1 VAGRQD
7 RVFGERNVLR
17 LPRGGRAAFVLLV
30 AVTLGSANVS
40 AASSGDGTIHVGN
53 GTSGNNG
60 GAVTI
65 SVGTPGGG
73 SGVVSSSGSGAGPG
87 SGGSSGGGASVPDPC
102 HYTAVP
108 VADKN
113 LWAGYDP
120 TKGSLYTASCPDAI
134 NAQTGTLV
142 YANTGFIFAAKGAVP
157 AAPPNPAVLAAQV
170 ERQLNLPVPTV
181 GMDPDPYTGYDSNKH
196 NMPYTLVNVYTWFWD
211 KAGFAP
217 LSKTAALNGV
227 SATATATPTTLR
239 FDPGDGSGSV
249 TCTGPGR
256 EWRKSDGFNAPS
268 GGGCGFMY
276 RRVTAGDVPIK
287 ATLTVSWTVS
297 WTGSTGAAGTL
308 PPLSTT
314 TTTPAFLVEQVEVV
328 NR

>member
-1 VAGRQD
+1 M
-7 RVFGERNVLR
+7 
-17 LPRGGRAAFVLLV
+17 
-30 AVTLGSANVS
+30 
-40 AASSGDGTIHVGN
+40 
-53 GTSGNNG
+53 
-60 GAVTI
+60 
-65 SVGTPGGG
+65 
-73 SGVVSSSGSGAGPG
+73 
-87 SGGSSGGGASVPDPC
+87 
-102 HYTAVP
+102 
-108 VADKN
+108 ADKN

-120 TKGSLYTASCPDAI
+120 AKGSLYTASCPDAI
-134 NAQTGTLV
+134 NAQTGALV
-142 YANTGFIFAAKGAVP
+142 YANTGFIFAAKGAAP

-196 NMPYTLVNVYTWFWD
+196 NMPYTLVNIFTWFWD

-256 EWRKSDGFNAPS
+256 EWRTSDGFNAPS

>member
-1 VAGRQD
+1 MLTRLKIAIAVSVLAVVGMNQNAWASPNPPSGEPAG
-7 RVFGERNVLR
+7 
-17 LPRGGRAAFVLLV
+17 GGIGIGNAGST
-30 AVTLGSANVS
+30 VTVVVS
-40 AASSGDGTIHVGN
+40 
-53 GTSGNNG
+53 
-60 GAVTI
+60 
-65 SVGTPGGG
+65 TPGGSSASGLGGVRNSGG
-73 SGVVSSSGSGAGPG
+73 SAG
-87 SGGSSGGGASVPDPC
+87 SGGGGSVPDPC

-120 TKGSLYTASCPDAI
+120 AKGTLYTASCPDAI
-134 NAQTGTLV
+134 NVQTGALV

-196 NMPYTLVNVYTWFWD
+196 NSPYTLVNIFTWFWD

-217 LSKTAALNGV
+217 LSKTAVLNGV

-276 RRVTAGDVPIK
+276 RRVTAGDVPIR

>member
-1 VAGRQD
+1 MLTRLKIAIAVSVLAVVGMNQNAWASRNPPSGEPAG
-7 RVFGERNVLR
+7 
-17 LPRGGRAAFVLLV
+17 GGIGIGNAGST
-30 AVTLGSANVS
+30 VTVVVS
-40 AASSGDGTIHVGN
+40 
-53 GTSGNNG
+53 
-60 GAVTI
+60 
-65 SVGTPGGG
+65 TPGGSSASGLGGVRNSGG
-73 SGVVSSSGSGAGPG
+73 SAG
-87 SGGSSGGGASVPDPC
+87 SGGGGSVPDPC

-120 TKGSLYTASCPDAI
+120 AKGTLYTASCPDAI
-134 NAQTGTLV
+134 NAQTGALV
-142 YANTGFIFAAKGAVP
+142 YANTGT
-157 AAPPNPAVLAAQV
+157 AVLAAQV

-196 NMPYTLVNVYTWFWD
+196 NMPYTLVNIFTWFWD

-256 EWRKSDGFNAPS
+256 EWRTSDGFNAPS

-287 ATLTVSWTVS
+287 ATVTVSWTVS

>member
-1 VAGRQD
+1 
-7 RVFGERNVLR
+7 VLR
-17 LPRGGRAAFVLLV
+17 SSKGGAAAFVLLV
-30 AVTLGSANVS
+30 VVTLSTANVG
-40 AASSGDGTIHVGN
+40 AASAGDGTIHVG
-53 GTSGNNG
+53 GGSGASG
-60 GAVTI
+60 SPVTI
-65 SVGTPGGG
+65 VVGTPGGTG
-73 SGVVSSSGSGAGPG
+73 AAGAGGSGAGPG
-87 SGGSSGGGASVPDPC
+87 GGSAGSSAGSSVPDPC

-120 TKGSLYTASCPDAI
+120 AKGTLYTASCPDAI
-134 NAQTGTLV
+134 NAQTGALV

-196 NMPYTLVNVYTWFWD
+196 NSPYTLVNIFTWFWD

>member
-1 VAGRQD
+1 MTGLVLALSVNVTVVAAGTPPPI
-7 RVFGERNVLR
+7 VV
-17 LPRGGRAAFVLLV
+17 GG
-30 AVTLGSANVS
+30 G
-40 AASSGDGTIHVGN
+40 GTD
-53 GTSGNNG
+53 NNG
-60 GAVTI
+60 NSSVTVI
-65 SVGTPGGG
+65 VSSRGGGG
-73 SGVVSSSGSGAGPG
+73 SGIGGSSVVVGSAG
-87 SGGSSGGGASVPDPC
+87 SGGGSSVPDPC

-120 TKGSLYTASCPDAI
+120 ARGTLYTASCPDAI
-134 NAQTGTLV
+134 NAQTGGLI
-142 YANTGFIFAAKGAVP
+142 YAGTGFIFAAKGTVP
-157 AAPPNPAVLAAQV
+157 AAPPNPAVLAAEV
-170 ERQLNLPVPTV
+170 VKQLNLPAPTV

-196 NMPYTLVNVYTWFWD
+196 NMPYTLVNIFTWFWD

-217 LSKTAALNGV
+217 LSKTAVLNGV

-256 EWRKSDGFNAPS
+256 EWRTSDGFNAPS

-287 ATLTVSWTVS
+287 ATLTVAWTVS